1 MVPISKK
8 TAECFRTGGGPGEE
22 RRPVGKR
29 HAFLWKAAAEKSG
42 GTRLLDYVDLHTY
55 FSYTGTTNLAF
66 STAGD
71 TSVQQARMNST
82 RVSWDPAYTDPF
94 STAELHDRC
103 ELHRKLYHRASA
115 GAAGDSDD
123 EGLGCQG
130 LSGHQAGDHGVQ
142 LGRAGAQLT
151 APWRRPMCWASL
163 AARGW
168 ISARCGDRRIRP
180 GKCRA

>member
-82 RVSWDPAYTDPF
+82 RVSWDPAYTDPNF
-94 STAELHDRC
+94 QQPNYTTDANYTASCTTVPL
-103 ELHRKLYHRASA
+103 
-115 GAAGDSDD
+115 
-123 EGLGCQG
+123 
-130 LSGHQAGDHGVQ
+130 QAPQVI
-142 LGRAGAQLT
+142 
-151 APWRRPMCWASL
+151 PMMK
-163 AARGW
+163 GW
-168 ISARCGDRRIRP
+168 VAKDYP
-180 GKCRA
+180 GT